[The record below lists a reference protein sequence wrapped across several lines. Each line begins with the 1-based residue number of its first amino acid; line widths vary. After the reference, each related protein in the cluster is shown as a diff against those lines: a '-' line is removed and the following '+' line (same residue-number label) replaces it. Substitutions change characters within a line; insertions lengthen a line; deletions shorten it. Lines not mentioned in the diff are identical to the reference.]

1 MARSVVIAFEADRLG
16 VVAANAI
23 DPGRLPQAPQGM
35 RQLPNFGVMRVATTR
50 PASSKEFFESV
61 DLSAAGISPAMRP
74 GRWRPWEDARDA
86 IAQRAR
92 PVAELLAARPRDAAV
107 LQGAIRASGLP
118 EAELRY
124 LPLTSSRTKDWVA
137 LLDGGLNMVGW
148 APMDGF

>member
-1 MARSVVIAFEADRLG
+1 M
-16 VVAANAI
+16 
-23 DPGRLPQAPQGM
+23 
-35 RQLPNFGVMRVATTR
+35 
-50 PASSKEFFESV
+50 
-61 DLSAAGISPAMRP
+61 
-74 GRWRPWEDARDA
+74 
-86 IAQRAR
+86 
-92 PVAELLAARPRDAAV
+92 AELLAARPRDAAV

>member
-35 RQLPNFGVMRVATTR
+35 RQLQNFEVM
-50 PASSKEFFESV
+50 
-61 DLSAAGISPAMRP
+61 
-74 GRWRPWEDARDA
+74 
-86 IAQRAR
+86 
-92 PVAELLAARPRDAAV
+92 
-107 LQGAIRASGLP
+107 QGAIRACGLP
-118 EAELRY
+118 VAELCY

-148 APMDGF
+148 APVDGF

>member
-1 MARSVVIAFEADRLG
+1 
-16 VVAANAI
+16 
-23 DPGRLPQAPQGM
+23 
-35 RQLPNFGVMRVATTR
+35 
-50 PASSKEFFESV
+50 
-61 DLSAAGISPAMRP
+61 
-74 GRWRPWEDARDA
+74 
-86 IAQRAR
+86 
-92 PVAELLAARPRDAAV
+92 V

>member
-35 RQLPNFGVMRVATTR
+35 RQLPNFVVMR
-50 PASSKEFFESV
+50 
-61 DLSAAGISPAMRP
+61 
-74 GRWRPWEDARDA
+74 
-86 IAQRAR
+86 
-92 PVAELLAARPRDAAV
+92 
-107 LQGAIRASGLP
+107 GAIRASGLP
-118 EAELRY
+118 VAELRY